1 MWVRAGVILVPRR
14 PPGLAGFSLL
24 VVAGFA
30 SRPPPWRFL
39 LGGSSFARV
48 VELGRHTTLKMW
60 RSLGRAGSSPATGTC
75 VLMGLRFGAPVF
87 L

>member
-1 MWVRAGVILVPRR
+1 MPNGVGVRAGVILVPRR

-60 RSLGRAGSSPATGTC
+60 RPGGVRVRVPPR
-75 VLMGLRFGAPVF
+75 VLVC
-87 L
+87 